1 MWNEMARIV
10 NNSILTGYH
19 VENPNFSSLFGG
31 IYE

>member
-19 VENPNFSSLFGG
+19 VENPNFQLFVRGNL
-31 IYE
+31 